1 MMNVVSYEVHFFL
14 SNYRRDYV
22 VDHFAVDRTLV
33 WRVFDWFFAQLDP
46 GGVERDIPATPPDLS
61 PLSTTHKILCDS
73 VFSPLKTPTN
83 NDNSS
88 EIPPPCKNPTFTTII
103 KTNGGFNDKGKCI
116 SVWAIALLIR

>member
-1 MMNVVSYEVHFFL
+1 
-14 SNYRRDYV
+14 
-22 VDHFAVDRTLV
+22 
-33 WRVFDWFFAQLDP
+33 
-46 GGVERDIPATPPDLS
+46 VERDIPATPPDLS

-116 SVWAIALLIR
+116 SV